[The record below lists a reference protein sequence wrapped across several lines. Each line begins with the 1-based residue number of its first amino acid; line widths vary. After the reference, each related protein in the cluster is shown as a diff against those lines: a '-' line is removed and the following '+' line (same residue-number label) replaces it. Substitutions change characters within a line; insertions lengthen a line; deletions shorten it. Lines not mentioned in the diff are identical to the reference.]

1 MSTVDKVLLL
11 QYFYTYEFQDG
22 DDYYAAMNCK
32 GGGGGLKQYL
42 TKLLQTTVFYL
53 FFVFLMFIKYMCWYL
68 WFFFC

>member
-32 GGGGGLKQYL
+32 GGGGLKQYL